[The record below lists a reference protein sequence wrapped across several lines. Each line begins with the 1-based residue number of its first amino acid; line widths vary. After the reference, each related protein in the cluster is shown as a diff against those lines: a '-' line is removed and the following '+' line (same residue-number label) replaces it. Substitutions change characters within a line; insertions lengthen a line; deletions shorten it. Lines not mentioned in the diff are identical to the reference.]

1 MIRSCFYKYERAHFP
16 LFKKLIL
23 SKSHTTPKKYTQ
35 YIKPEYIIN
44 NVVNDLKFAH
54 L

>member
-1 MIRSCFYKYERAHFP
+1 MIRSCFYKYERAHNP
-16 LFKKLIL
+16 HFKKLIL
-23 SKSHTTPKKYTQ
+23 TQSHTMPKKYIQ

-44 NVVNDLKFAH
+44 NVINDLKFAH